1 MSFDVNLLVA
11 AIGSRYFRPLPGSLF
26 VSSVFSRCSVVML
39 LLFYYFAGYVLSA
52 FCWLFAIA
60 GLLLACCRSRIAR
73 QSRLHSDGVD
83 CFNNIK

>member
-26 VSSVFSRCSVVML
+26 VSSVFSRCPVVIL
-39 LLFYYFAGYVLSA
+39 LLFYYSAGYVPST

-60 GLLLACCRSRIAR
+60 GLLLACYWLVAGSESRS
-73 QSRLHSDGVD
+73 QSGLHSD
-83 CFNNIK
+83 